1 MLGAV
6 ISAFSTFIGLFF
18 DMSQNIAN
26 WFIGS
31 FAPIQAGRY
40 EYLWLIIIITILVF
54 LLADRLTIAGLG
66 EDVAKSLG
74 LNYNTIVLIATM
86 LVAVAVGIVAAV
98 VGNLPFLGLIV
109 PNIISMMRGDDLRSN
124 LPWVCVL
131 GMGVITLCDII
142 SRTII
147 SPFEISVSVI
157 LGTVGAVVFI
167 YLLLRNRKPKGA
179 RAR

>member
-1 MLGAV
+1 TRFLTSRPLNYSG
-6 ISAFSTFIGLFF
+6 F
-18 DMSQNIAN
+18 
-26 WFIGS
+26 
-31 FAPIQAGRY
+31 RRRCRK
-40 EYLWLIIIITILVF
+40 IT
-54 LLADRLTIAGLG
+54 
-66 EDVAKSLG
+66 G

>member
-1 MLGAV
+1 
-6 ISAFSTFIGLFF
+6 
-18 DMSQNIAN
+18 
-26 WFIGS
+26 
-31 FAPIQAGRY
+31 
-40 EYLWLIIIITILVF
+40 
-54 LLADRLTIAGLG
+54 
-66 EDVAKSLG
+66 
-74 LNYNTIVLIATM
+74 
-86 LVAVAVGIVAAV
+86 
-98 VGNLPFLGLIV
+98 
-109 PNIISMMRGDDLRSN
+109 MMRGDDLRSN